1 MLTTFAHNFRIF
13 GVMSIKSYF
22 KLLRPK
28 QWIKNLFVFAALV
41 FSHHLFDWE
50 FAKYSLAAF
59 ALFSATAS
67 IVYIVNDIVDRDRD
81 RAHPKKKH
89 RPIASGAISVPS
101 AISTSI
107 IIFAIVVPTAFGLPY
122 RFGMCLAL
130 YFVMNLSYSV
140 YLKEVVLVDVFVI
153 AIGFMLRVVS
163 GAFVIG
169 VPISSWLI
177 LTTMFLSLFLA
188 VAKRRGELVMLES
201 KGSDS
206 NTRKVLEHYSVEF
219 TEQLCTICASGFVI
233 SYALYTVSERTV
245 KIFGTENLIF
255 TTPFVLFGVFRY
267 LYLLHKKN
275 MGENPTEIVLTDPA
289 MILNF
294 IAYAISMFM
303 IIYLH
308 ST

>member
-1 MLTTFAHNFRIF
+1 MKTASLLR
-13 GVMSIKSYF
+13 
-22 KLLRPK
+22 LLRPK

-41 FSHHLFDWE
+41 FSQHLFDWDY
-50 FAKYSLAAF
+50 AKLSLLAF
-59 ALFSATAS
+59 ALFSGTAS
-67 IVYIVNDIVDRDRD
+67 IIYIVNDIVDRERD
-81 RAHPKKKH
+81 RAHPKKRH

-101 AISTSI
+101 AISTAI
-107 IIFAIVVPTAFGLPY
+107 IVLGIVIPTAFGLPLK
-122 RFGMCLAL
+122 FGMCLAI
-130 YFVMNLSYSV
+130 YFVMNISYSFF
-140 YLKEVVLVDVFVI
+140 LKEVVLIDVFVI

-201 KGSDS
+201 KGVDVH
-206 NTRKVLEHYSVEF
+206 TRKVLEHYSIEF
-219 TEQLCTICASGFVI
+219 AEQLCTICAAGFVI
-233 SYALYTVSERTV
+233 SYALYTVSDRTV
-245 KIFGTENLIF
+245 KIFGTENLIL

-275 MGENPTEIVLTDPA
+275 LGESPTEIVLTDVP

-294 IAYAISMFM
+294 AAYAAAMFF
-303 IIYLH
+303 IIYIH
-308 ST
+308 R

>member
-1 MLTTFAHNFRIF
+1 MTIA
-13 GVMSIKSYF
+13 SYF

-28 QWIKNLFVFAALV
+28 QWVKNLFVFAALV
-41 FSHHLFDWE
+41 FSQHLFDWE
-50 FAKYSLAAF
+50 YAKLSLMAF

-67 IVYIVNDIVDRDRD
+67 IVYILNDIVDRDRD
-81 RAHPKKKH
+81 RAHPKKRH
-89 RPIASGAISVPS
+89 RPIASGAISLPS
-101 AISTSI
+101 AISTGI
-107 IIFAIVVPTAFGLPY
+107 IIFAVVVPTAFGLPVK
-122 RFGMCLAL
+122 FGLCLAL
-130 YFVMNLSYSV
+130 YFVMNVSYSFF
-140 YLKEVVLVDVFVI
+140 LKEMVLIDVFVI
-153 AIGFMLRVVS
+153 AIGFMLRVVG

-188 VAKRRGELVMLES
+188 VAKRRGELVMQGNKQAE
-201 KGSDS
+201 GH
-206 NTRKVLEHYSVEF
+206 TRKVLEHYSIEF
-219 TEQLCTICASGFVI
+219 TEQLCTICAAGFVI
-233 SYALYTVSERTV
+233 SYALYTVSDRTV
-245 KIFGTENLIF
+245 KMFGTENLIL

-275 MGENPTEIVLTDPA
+275 LGESPTEIVLTDVP

-294 IAYAISMFM
+294 IAYALAMFA

>member
-1 MLTTFAHNFRIF
+1 MTIA
-13 GVMSIKSYF
+13 SYF

-28 QWIKNLFVFAALV
+28 QWVKNLFVFAALV
-41 FSHHLFDWE
+41 FSQHLFDWE
-50 FAKYSLAAF
+50 YAKLSLMAF

-67 IVYIVNDIVDRDRD
+67 IVYILNDIVDRDRD
-81 RAHPKKKH
+81 RAHPKKRH
-89 RPIASGAISVPS
+89 RPIASGAISLPS
-101 AISTSI
+101 AISTGI
-107 IIFAIVVPTAFGLPY
+107 IIFAVVVPTAFGLPVK
-122 RFGMCLAL
+122 FGLCVAL
-130 YFVMNLSYSV
+130 YFVMNVSYSFF
-140 YLKEVVLVDVFVI
+140 LKEMVLIDVFVS
-153 AIGFMLRVVS
+153 AIGFMLRVVG

-188 VAKRRGELVMLES
+188 VAKRRGELVMQGNKQAE
-201 KGSDS
+201 GH
-206 NTRKVLEHYSVEF
+206 TRKVLEHYSIEF
-219 TEQLCTICASGFVI
+219 TEQLCTICAAGFVI
-233 SYALYTVSERTV
+233 SYALYTVSDRTV
-245 KIFGTENLIF
+245 KMFGTENLIL

-275 MGENPTEIVLTDPA
+275 LGESPTEIVLTDVP

-294 IAYAISMFM
+294 IAYALAMFA

>member
-1 MLTTFAHNFRIF
+1 MTIT
-13 GVMSIKSYF
+13 SYI

-50 FAKYSLAAF
+50 FVQLSLIGF

-67 IVYIVNDIVDRDRD
+67 TIYVVNDIVDRDRD

-101 AISTSI
+101 AIST
-107 IIFAIVVPTAFGLPY
+107 AILVLGLVIPTTFGLPIK
-122 RFGMCLAL
+122 FGFCLAI
-130 YFVMNLSYSV
+130 YFVMNLSYSLF
-140 YLKEVVLVDVFVI
+140 LKEVVLIDVFVI
-153 AIGFMLRVVS
+153 AIGFMLRVVG

-177 LTTMFLSLFLA
+177 LTTMFLSLFLG
-188 VAKRRGELVMLES
+188 VAKRRGELVMLEA
-201 KGSDS
+201 KGETAS
-206 NTRKVLEHYSVEF
+206 TRKVLEHYSVEF
-219 TEQLCTICASGFVI
+219 TEQLLTICASGFVI
-233 SYALYTVSERTV
+233 SYALYTVSDRTV

-275 MGENPTEIVLTDPA
+275 LGENPTEIVLTDIP

-294 IAYAISMFM
+294 AAYAASMFV
-303 IIYLH
+303 IIYMH
-308 ST
+308 S